1 MPGHPQPLVGL
12 LLRLANQRW
21 STEMDSELAK
31 LGVRGLTA
39 AHARV
44 IPFVPPE
51 GISVQALAGKANVRK
66 QTMARSVEQLI
77 AAGLVERRP
86 DPSDRRASLVVL
98 TESGLGIRPMSRK
111 AGGSVERAWAAQLG
125 QDRLEAL
132 RSALIEL
139 VGYDA
144 DM

>member
-1 MPGHPQPLVGL
+1 MIGL

-21 STEMDSELAK
+21 STEMDAELEK

-51 GISVQALAGKANVRK
+51 GVSVQALATKANVRK
-66 QTMARSVEQLI
+66 QTMAQSVEQLI

-86 DPSDRRASLVVL
+86 DPNDRRAWLVVL
-98 TESGLGIRPMSRK
+98 TESGLAIRPKSHK
-111 AGGSVERAWAAQLG
+111 AGGTVERAWAGQLG
-125 QDRLEAL
+125 EDRLEAL
-132 RSALIEL
+132 RTALIEL
-139 VGYDA
+139 VGYDTEL
-144 DM
+144 